1 MNDSA
6 IEKRTKLRLEDEAER
21 QLQLLEDL
29 KLEKRFERSQKGTKK
44 NLIIFIISYIL
55 FFFIKERKMEL
66 EQMLHKL
73 DMVQQQHA
81 SRLKEK
87 DAENQLERQH
97 QQSLHEDEIQFYQS
111 LKQLGTD
118 ITQIMVAKE
127 RNPDKLIQ
135 IVNDNDKTEKRTPP
149 NLQFVDHI

>member
-1 MNDSA
+1 
-6 IEKRTKLRLEDEAER
+6 
-21 QLQLLEDL
+21 
-29 KLEKRFERSQKGTKK
+29 
-44 NLIIFIISYIL
+44 
-55 FFFIKERKMEL
+55 MEL